1 MEEETMNDEIKF
13 TCSETG
19 DEDNLSEEDKEALRL
34 GRELL
39 KKKEDGPKLFEVDK
53 EYHKHLQADII
64 KFKKNSPES

>member
-1 MEEETMNDEIKF
+1 MDKTDYTERTK
-13 TCSETG
+13 
-19 DEDNLSEEDKEALRL
+19 DNQESYLTEEDKEALRL

-39 KKKEDGPKLFEVDK
+39 KKKEKEPDLFEVNK

>member
-1 MEEETMNDEIKF
+1 MNDEIKF
-13 TCSETG
+13 TCSRKG
-19 DEDNLSEEDKEALRL
+19 DEDKEALGL

-39 KKKEDGPKLFEVDK
+39 KRKENGPKLFEVDK